1 MRISRVR
8 GGVVALTLA
17 IAASGLAGCDMPGGD
32 PAARA
37 GAGMD
42 LFSTSRRVVERDVEA
57 PQVFNQQEAGLW
69 DGRPSLGGVWIAHPE
84 ARDPERVLIRNSQ
97 TGATVVG
104 ALFRRE
110 RENPGPRFQISSE
123 AANALGILPGAPTQ
137 ISAVALRLERVEVQ
151 PEAAQPETAAPGAAQ
166 PGAAQPEAPQ
176 VAAAAPAAAAQPAPS
191 TIAATPLAEPAVQL
205 AAAPAEAARPAQGGW
220 SLGSLFSRREEPV
233 AAPQV
238 APATI
243 ETAALGPVAAPAPAS
258 SPAPST
264 LDRAYVQI
272 GIFSVESNATGAAR
286 QMREA
291 GLPVD
296 VRRGRAGEREF
307 WRVIVGPAADAP
319 TRAGYLQRVRAMG
332 FGDAYAVAR

>member
-8 GGVVALTLA
+8 GGVFALTVA
-17 IAASGLAGCDMPGGD
+17 IAATGLAGCDMPSGD

-57 PQVFNQQEAGLW
+57 PQVFDRAEAGLW

-84 ARDPERVLIRNSQ
+84 ATDPERVLIRNSQ

-123 AANALGILPGAPTQ
+123 AANALGILPGAPTG

-151 PEAAQPETAAPGAAQ
+151 PEP
-166 PGAAQPEAPQ
+166 AQPEAPQ
-176 VAAAAPAAAAQPAPS
+176 PEAALIAAADTPAAAQPEPAPAIAAAQPAAAP
-191 TIAATPLAEPAVQL
+191 IATTPLAEPEVHL
-205 AAAPAEAARPAQGGW
+205 AAAPAETARPAQTGAQTGW
-220 SLGSLFSRREEPV
+220 SLASIFSRRQEPV
-233 AAPQV
+233 AEPQIAPE
-238 APATI
+238 TI
-243 ETAALGPVAAPAPAS
+243 ETAALGPVSAPP
-258 SPAPST
+258 PST

-307 WRVIVGPAADAP
+307 WRVIVGPAADAQ